1 MSRRILS
8 LLSLLIV
15 LSILSGT
22 LQAYP
27 ETPPGVALVYI
38 ALPTHDDLVRFQRT
52 GLPAYARLYG
62 SEGSYVLVGAGPAEL
77 AALEAAGLSVRVLDA
92 DTTGATY
99 YVSYPTPGSAR
110 PNVSAYGRVL
120 LDDGVQALWRVS
132 PQACPE
138 ACRRDAQ
145 RLTEAG
151 AELSALPLEPKPL
164 RPAFVRGV
172 IPAVVEPDPLIQT
185 MIDQVSSDT
194 VRQYVGDLS
203 GEWPVDIGGRP
214 FTIAT
219 RYTYSGV
226 YIGKATRYVGQHLA
240 NLWLDVEYHVWG
252 SVSYPNVI
260 GELRGEVNPEDIY
273 IICAHLDDA
282 PFELVAPGADDN
294 ASGSAAVLI
303 AADILSQ
310 YRWGSTLR
318 FVLFTGEEQ
327 WSMDEYYAHGSYPYV
342 QRSRDRGENIV
353 GVLNL
358 DMLGW
363 NSEGKPDPDIDL
375 EAKASPVLSPTVELA
390 QLFADVVDTYGL
402 NLIPD
407 ISPNSSGLG
416 DHGSF
421 WDHGYIAIMGIED
434 MLDFNPFYHGKNDRL
449 TFLDMDYLTAF
460 VKAAVGTFA
469 HIGGGPLPE
478 RRRYLYLPLVMRH
491 VDSTLA
497 PVSLR
502 VGHGGARHSKGQKL
516 PGVIARRR
524 FLPTKQSPPLLA
536 FEGGRL
542 LRSARNDGR
551 QVSE

>member
-8 LLSLLIV
+8 ILSLLIL
-15 LSILSGT
+15 LSTLPDT
-22 LQAYP
+22 LQAHP
-27 ETPPGVALVYI
+27 ETLSEPGVALVYVT
-38 ALPTHDDLVRFQRT
+38 LPTHHDLVRFQRT
-52 GLPAYARLYG
+52 GLLAYARLYG
-62 SEGSYVLVGAGPAEL
+62 REGSYVLTGAGPTEL
-77 AALEAAGLSVRVLDA
+77 AALEAAGLSVRILDA

-99 YVSYPTPGSAR
+99 YVSYPTPGACPTRLGFYPVCDTLPSCSLA
-110 PNVSAYGRVL
+110 PLLPCSL
-120 LDDGVQALWRVS
+120 LDDGVQALWRMS
-132 PQACPE
+132 PQG
-138 ACRRDAQ
+138 AQ
-145 RLTEAG
+145 QLTEAG

-164 RPAFVRGV
+164 RPAFAPGV
-172 IPAVVEPDPLIQT
+172 IPAVAEPDPLIQT

-194 VRQYVGDLS
+194 VRQYIGGLS

-240 NLWLDVEYHVWG
+240 ALWLDVEYHIWD

-294 ASGSAAVLI
+294 ASGSAAVLV
-303 AADILSQ
+303 AADILSR

-342 QRSRDRGENIV
+342 QRSCDRGENIV

-375 EAKASPVLSPTVELA
+375 EAKASPVLSPTLELA
-390 QLFADVVDTYGL
+390 QLFVDVVDTYGL
-402 NLIPD
+402 NLIPE

-421 WDHGYIAIMGIED
+421 WEHGYLAIMGIED
-434 MLDFNPFYHGKNDRL
+434 LLDFNPFYHTKNDRL
-449 TFLDMDYLTAF
+449 VALNMDYLTEF

-469 HIGGGPLPE
+469 HMSGGPLPE
-478 RRRYLYLPLVMRH
+478 GKRYLYLPLIM
-491 VDSTLA
+491 
-497 PVSLR
+497 
-502 VGHGGARHSKGQKL
+502 
-516 PGVIARRR
+516 
-524 FLPTKQSPPLLA
+524 
-536 FEGGRL
+536 
-542 LRSARNDGR
+542 R
-551 QVSE
+551 QVD